1 MSDEKR
7 INPVLAAAL
16 LAAQREIS
24 VAVKDSTNP
33 HFKNAYASLGTVIE
47 AVKPALNKQG
57 IVFLQMPVAPPFE
70 NCLAL
75 ETILLHES
83 GATISG
89 TCVIPLEKLN
99 AQGIGSAITYAR
111 RYALASV
118 LGLKVLDDDGEA
130 AVDKEARTM
139 CEPPQKAAIQAPV
152 RFGPG
157 PAAVAALNE
166 PLGVPQVTNS
176 VATAGEPPWGT
187 KAVPAAIDVI
197 DAATASA
204 SSMKAKAD
212 ANAKKLV
219 AKKPP
224 FRIKKGV

>member
-1 MSDEKR
+1 MNDEKR
-7 INPVLAAAL
+7 IDPILAVAL

-24 VAVKDSTNP
+24 MTFKDSTNP
-33 HFKNAYASLGTVIE
+33 HFKNTYASLGTVIE
-47 AVKPALNKQG
+47 AIKPALNKQG

-111 RYALASV
+111 RYALAAI
-118 LGLKVLDDDGEA
+118 LGLRVEDDDGEA
-130 AVDKEARTM
+130 AVDQDKRAIA
-139 CEPPQKAAIQAPV
+139 EPPKKAVIQAPA
-152 RFGPG
+152 RFNP
-157 PAAVAALNE
+157 AVAALTD
-166 PLGVPQVTNS
+166 PVVDLPPKWGV
-176 VATAGEPPWGT
+176 
-187 KAVPAAIDVI
+187 KAAPVPAADAAIDVI

-219 AKKPP
+219 AKKPL
-224 FRIKKGV
+224 FKIKEGV